1 MLDRRRILIDGSM
14 AAGGG
19 GYTYLVNMLPT
30 LATLAPEATFL
41 VLVRNA
47 KLVEVLSPLPNIE
60 VRVLPEIKWLGRI
73 AFLLFRASR
82 IASQWGADLY
92 FSVGEYAPMKVS
104 CPVVI
109 CFRNPN
115 VFTSIKFD
123 WSRYQKFRLATLR
136 RLATLAGKR
145 AARVIFVSHDSASWM
160 GDAAGI
166 PEARRAVI
174 HHGAD
179 AEAWRSKLGSK
190 PRGGSA
196 GILSVSSIYR
206 YKNFVRLVEAY
217 CELASRLPDPPPLTI
232 VGDDQDP
239 EYSAELRRARER
251 AGPLADRIH
260 LVGAVPYEEIIG
272 YYAESDLFIF
282 PSYLETFGHPL
293 LEALAAEV
301 PVIAADI
308 PVFREIAAESALYVD
323 PFDSAA
329 MAGAMERVL
338 TDGTLAQEL
347 VSAGQQRLKLF
358 TWQLAAERLATLL
371 SEVVDED

>member
-30 LATLAPEATFL
+30 LATLAPEAKIL

-47 KLVEVLSPLPNIE
+47 KLVEALSPLPNIE
-60 VRVLPEIKWLGRI
+60 VRVLPKSKWLGRI
-73 AFLLFRASR
+73 AFLLFKASR
-82 IASQWGADLY
+82 IANQWGADLY
-92 FSVGEYAPMKVS
+92 FSVGEYAPLKVS

-109 CFRNPN
+109 CLRNPN

-136 RLATLAGKR
+136 ALATSAGKR
-145 AARVIFVSHDSASWM
+145 AARVVFVSHDSASWM

-166 PEARRAVI
+166 PGPRRAVI

-179 AEAWRSKLGSK
+179 VDAWRAKLDSQ
-190 PRGGSA
+190 PRGDSA

-239 EYSAELRRARER
+239 EYSAELRRVRKR

-260 LVGAVPYEEIIG
+260 LVGAVPYEEITR
-272 YYAESDLFIF
+272 YYAESALFVF

-293 LEALAAEV
+293 LEALAAGV
-301 PVIAADI
+301 PVVAADI

-323 PFDSAA
+323 PFDSSA
-329 MAGAMERVL
+329 MATAMEQAL
-338 TDGTLAQEL
+338 TDRALADEL
-347 VSAGQQRLKLF
+347 VSAGQRRLELF
-358 TWQLAAERLATLL
+358 TWQLAAQRLAALL
-371 SEVVDED
+371 SDVVDEY